1 MSGERTTAGLAPEA
15 TASKPN
21 RFRLTLVVWSAVY
34 VLLTTLLLVLDP
46 LIHGWPLPLRT
57 MFATALVVPTLTYG
71 ILPTAHKRLAG
82 WLHGGRNRR

>member
-1 MSGERTTAGLAPEA
+1 MNDERTTAGLAPEA
-15 TASKPN
+15 ARTQPN

-34 VLLTTLLLVLDP
+34 VLLTSLLLLLDP

-82 WLHGGRNRR
+82 WLHGGGRNR